1 MRGQEH
7 LKISTIE
14 TRLSTR
20 YEEHGP
26 EQDGNKNTKFADII
40 IDGRSFYQRMKK
52 KHDLVPCLGWGSDD
66 YQKLLLDYFLLRT
79 PHEFMYDRY
88 PILVCP
94 WCGDEECGYISVKI
108 DREDDIVIWKDFMLD
123 DQKLQVGPF
132 YFEWE
137 RYEQAILST
146 FGIAGIQ

>member
-1 MRGQEH
+1 M
-7 LKISTIE
+7 KISTIE

-20 YEEHGP
+20 YEEHDP

-52 KHDLVPCLGWGSDD
+52 NHDLVPCLGWGSDD

-108 DREDDIVIWKDFMLD
+108 DRKDDIVIWKDFMLD

-132 YFEWE
+132 CFEWE
-137 RYEQAILST
+137 RYEQAILNT
-146 FGIAGIQ
+146 FGMAGIQ